1 MGNAIVLTRF
11 GRSPTTSSQFPRT
24 SSAPAV
30 RPSRIPGD
38 PGVDWGAV
46 VNGYN
51 YMDAPNGKGAFAG
64 KRAPFILASRYGRP
78 QQHQNARGL
87 RLLLRFTTKAR
98 L

>member
-1 MGNAIVLTRF
+1 
-11 GRSPTTSSQFPRT
+11 
-24 SSAPAV
+24 
-30 RPSRIPGD
+30 
-38 PGVDWGAV
+38 V